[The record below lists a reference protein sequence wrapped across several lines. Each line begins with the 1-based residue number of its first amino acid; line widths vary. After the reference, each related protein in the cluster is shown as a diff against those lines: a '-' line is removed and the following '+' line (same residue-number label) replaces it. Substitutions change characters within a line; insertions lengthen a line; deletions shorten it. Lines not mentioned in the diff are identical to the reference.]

1 MNKRELNYNE
11 EAKIGLDV
19 LSKGVFLTTK
29 VSDEVNSMT
38 ISWGNIGRMWNRPI
52 FTVMVR
58 KERHT
63 YKLIEESNEFTIS
76 IPYEDMKEQV
86 AFLGSKS
93 GRDMNKLEALNI
105 KTLKG
110 EVTDTPVLDIKGIHY
125 ECKVVYKTEMTDKDL
140 DGEIKDKWYGKESH
154 HTIYFGEIVASYVI
168 EEKN

>member
-1 MNKRELNYNE
+1 MKKREIKYNE
-11 EAKIGLDV
+11 VGKEALEI
-19 LSKGVFLTTK
+19 LSKGAFLTTK
-29 VSDEVNSMT
+29 ASDEVNSMT

-63 YKLIEESNEFTIS
+63 YKLIEESNEFTVS
-76 IPYEDMKEQV
+76 IPYEDMKEAV

-105 KTLKG
+105 KTVEG
-110 EVTDTPVLDIKGIHY
+110 QVIDTPILDIKGIHY
-125 ECKVVYKTEMTDKDL
+125 ECKVVYKTEMTDKNL
-140 DGEIKDKWYGKESH
+140 KEEIRDKWYGKESH

-168 EEKN
+168 E